1 MNVYESDLIHLKNI
15 GAASVNIL
23 YAIGIRNTQELRDI
37 GAVGAY
43 RRIQDRGISVSK
55 VMLYAMQGAL
65 DNIHWNDLS
74 VHRKAEL
81 LEAVRSDCMNP
92 APSAPQH
99 LNSAAS

>member
-23 YAIGIRNTQELRDI
+23 YAIGIHSAEELRKI
-37 GAVGAY
+37 GAVDAY

-65 DNIHWNDLS
+65 DNVHWNDLS
-74 VHRKAEL
+74 VHQKAEL
-81 LEAVRSDCMNP
+81 LEAVRSDCISS